1 MNRHL
6 TRPLLL
12 GTVLLLGACPGP
24 GNGVQTN
31 TNPPPRRPLPPSG
44 NFVAPL
50 LTAERTVR
58 IGALYYRRGGGGGVS
73 KVKIRVGPNEDK
85 LPEVGVLEQWSGGT
99 GGQMKSSVWVAAFMA
114 SSALGRELIDY
125 RFSASTRGFVD
136 GPSAGALFTAAMMA
150 AITGARINPR
160 ATMTGTVNP
169 DGSVGPVG
177 GIAEKYKG
185 ALKLGY
191 KVLGYPIGQKVQK
204 DHQGNLVD
212 LEELAE
218 NGGAKA
224 YPIATIYDAYRLL
237 TGQRAPQRFIASKVA
252 MAMPQAAGIYLRR
265 AAQRWRSIQ
274 VRYKT
279 RFLKRRFA
287 NREALKRLQ
296 ISQKYMRAANTM
308 AAGNKNAAAYEFASR
323 GASFSFTTFHYQE
336 FLMYLK
342 AALVTKRTNLLQVK
356 AAKMFKGSIASKR
369 TFDHIRKLRRPT
381 SIDQAISHI
390 AAYGLALENFAYLSG
405 AKRLYFMASVLKAR
419 LKGKLSGTE
428 LKMLSRSILYM
439 GVAQSKSLKAKHL
452 VGLATRAGKGF
463 NLSGGRM
470 KKIASQVSSMAMANL
485 GYCDTVIINSMVRRT
500 RKPKAYWQLMLTN
513 YLAARSNAHIAR
525 NLSSMINKGSWQWSL
540 AELGAAVSS
549 YLHSS
554 MMLTKLY
561 AVGAFAQMGGQVRTV
576 RRAEAMLAMLRHA
589 SIRARQSAARARKT
603 VGYIPLM
610 SRYFFEVGE
619 AMRKSG
625 QTMQVKALEMYW
637 RSALLSQIAV
647 MLSRAS

>member
-1 MNRHL
+1 MKRHL
-6 TRPLLL
+6 ARPLLVV
-12 GTVLLLGACPGP
+12 TAFLLCACPGP
-24 GNGVQTN
+24 SNGGQNN
-31 TNPPPRRPLPPSG
+31 TTPPPPPPPTG
-44 NFVAPL
+44 NYVAPL
-50 LTAERTVR
+50 LQAERTVR

-73 KVKIRVGPNEDK
+73 TVKIRVGPNADK
-85 LPEVGVLEQWSGGT
+85 LPEVGVLEQWTGGT

-114 SSALGRELIDY
+114 STALGRELIDY

-150 AITGARINPR
+150 AITGAPVNPK

-191 KVLGYPIGQKVQK
+191 KVLGYPLGQKVQK

-224 YPIATIYDAYRLL
+224 YPIATVYDAYRLL
-237 TGQRAPQRFIASKVA
+237 TGQRAPKRFIVSKRA
-252 MAMPQAAGIYLRR
+252 MNMPQAAGIYLRQ
-265 AAQRWRSIQ
+265 AAQKWRSIQ
-274 VRYKT
+274 INYKT
-279 RFLKRRFA
+279 RFLQRRFA
-287 NREALKRLQ
+287 NRTAIKRLQ
-296 ISQKYMRAANTM
+296 ISQKYMRAADTM
-308 AAGNKNAAAYEFASR
+308 AVGNKNAAAYEFAAR
-323 GASFSFTTFHYQE
+323 GASFAFTTFHYQE

-356 AAKMFKGSIASKR
+356 AAKMFRGSVASKK
-369 TFDHIRKLRRPT
+369 TFNRIRSLRRPT
-381 SIDQAISHI
+381 SVDQAVAQV
-390 AAYGLALENFAYLSG
+390 AAYSLALENFAYLNG
-405 AKRLYFMASVLKAR
+405 AKKLYFMAAIVKAK
-419 LKGKLSGTE
+419 LKGKLSNFE

-439 GVAQSKSLKAKHL
+439 GVAQSKSLKAQHM
-452 VGLATRAGKGF
+452 VGLATRGGKGF
-463 NLSGGRM
+463 NLSGARM
-470 KKIASQVSSMAMANL
+470 KKIATQISSMAMANL
-485 GYCDTVIINSMVRRT
+485 SYCDTVIINGLVKSTRR
-500 RKPKAYWQLMLTN
+500 PKAYWQLMLTN
-513 YLAARSNAHIAR
+513 YLAARSNAYIAR

-561 AVGAFAQMGGQVRTV
+561 AVGAFAQMGGQVQKV
-576 RRAEAMLAMLRHA
+576 RRAEALLAMLRHA
-589 SIRARQSAARARKT
+589 SIRARQAAARAQKA

-625 QTMQVKALEMYW
+625 QTMQVKALEQYW

-647 MLSRAS
+647 MLSRS

>member
-1 MNRHL
+1 MNTHL
-6 TRPLLL
+6 ARPLIAGLAFL
-12 GTVLLLGACPGP
+12 MCACPGP
-24 GNGVQTN
+24 SNGGQNN
-31 TNPPPRRPLPPSG
+31 TATTPPPPLPPSG

-50 LTAERTVR
+50 LKAVRTVR

-85 LPEVGVLEQWSGGT
+85 LPEVGVLEQWTGGT
-99 GGQMKSSVWVAAFMA
+99 GGQMKTSVWVAAFMA
-114 SSALGRELIDY
+114 STALGRELIDY

-150 AITGARINPR
+150 AITGVPINPR

-191 KVLGYPIGQKVQK
+191 KVLGYPVGQKVQK

-218 NGGAKA
+218 SGGAKA

-237 TGQRAPQRFIASKVA
+237 TGQRPPKRFIVSKNA
-252 MAMPQAAGIYLRR
+252 MNMPLAAGLYLRR
-265 AAQRWRSIQ
+265 AAQKWRSIQ
-274 VRYKT
+274 SNYKT
-279 RFLKRRFA
+279 RFLGRRFA
-287 NREALKRLQ
+287 NSEAIGRFK
-296 ISQKYMRAANTM
+296 ISQGYMRAADTM
-308 AAGNKNAAAYEFASR
+308 SASNKNAAAYEFAAR
-323 GASFSFTTFHYQE
+323 GASFAFTTYHYQE

-342 AALVTKRTNLLQVK
+342 VALLTKRTNLLQVK
-356 AAKMFKGSIASKR
+356 AAKMFQGSVASKQ
-369 TFDHIRKLRRPT
+369 TFNRIRGLQRPT
-381 SIDQAISHI
+381 SVDQAVAQV
-390 AAYGLALENFAYLSG
+390 AAYSLALENFAYLDG
-405 AKRLYFMASVLKAR
+405 AKKLYFMASMVKAK
-419 LKGKLSGTE
+419 LKGKLSNFE
-428 LKMLSRSILYM
+428 LKMLSRSITYM
-439 GVAQSKSLKAKHL
+439 GIAQSKSLKAQHF
-452 VGLATRAGKGF
+452 VGLATRGGRGF
-463 NLSGGRM
+463 NLSTDRM
-470 KKIASQVSSMAMANL
+470 KKIASQISSMAMANL
-485 GYCDTVIINSMVRRT
+485 GYCDTVIIDGLVTSTRR
-500 RKPKAYWQLMLTN
+500 PKEFWQLMLTN
-513 YLAARSNAHIAR
+513 YLAARSNAYIAR
-525 NLSSMINKGSWQWSL
+525 NLSAMIDKGSWQWSL

-561 AVGAFAQMGGQVRTV
+561 AVGAFAQMGGQVHSV
-576 RRAEAMLAMLRHA
+576 RRAEALLAMLRHA
-589 SIRARQSAARARKT
+589 SIRARQSAARAQKA
-603 VGYIPLM
+603 VGYVPLM

-625 QTMQVKALEMYW
+625 QTMQIKALEQYW

>member
-1 MNRHL
+1 MKWHSAK
-6 TRPLLL
+6 PLLL
-12 GTVLLLGACPGP
+12 GTTFLMCACPGP
-24 GNGVQTN
+24 SNPGQNN
-31 TNPPPRRPLPPSG
+31 TTPPRVLPPTG
-44 NFVAPL
+44 NYVAPL
-50 LTAERTVR
+50 LKAERTVR

-73 KVKIRVGPNEDK
+73 TVKIRVGPNEDK
-85 LPEVGVLEQWSGGT
+85 LPEVGVLEQWTGGT

-114 SSALGRELIDY
+114 STALGRELIDY

-150 AITGARINPR
+150 GITGAPINPK

-191 KVLGYPIGQKVQK
+191 KVLGYPVGQKVQT

-224 YPIATIYDAYRLL
+224 YPIATVYDAYRLL
-237 TGQRAPQRFIASKVA
+237 TGRQAPKRFIVSKNA
-252 MAMPQAAGIYLRR
+252 MAMPQAASIYLRR
-265 AAQRWRSIQ
+265 AAQKWRAIQ
-274 VRYKT
+274 VNYKT
-279 RFLKRRFA
+279 RFLQRRFA
-287 NREALKRLQ
+287 NREAIRRLK
-296 ISQKYMRAANTM
+296 ISQRYMKAADTM
-308 AAGNKNAAAYEFASR
+308 AVRNKNAAAYEFASR
-323 GASFSFTTFHYQE
+323 GASFSFTTYHYQE

-356 AAKMFKGSIASKR
+356 AAKMFKGSVASKR
-369 TFDHIRKLRRPT
+369 TFSRIRSLPRPT
-381 SIDQAISHI
+381 SVDQAISQI
-390 AAYGLALENFAYLSG
+390 AAYSLALENFAYLNG
-405 AKRLYFMASVLKAR
+405 AKKLYFMAAIVKAR
-419 LKGKLSGTE
+419 LKGKLSGYE

-439 GVAQSKSLKAKHL
+439 GVAQSKALKAKHL
-452 VGLATRAGKGF
+452 VGLSTRSGKGF
-463 NLSGGRM
+463 DLSSGRM
-470 KKIASQVSSMAMANL
+470 KKIAMQVSSMAMANL
-485 GYCDTVIINSMVRRT
+485 SYCDTVIINGLVRRT
-500 RKPKAYWQLMLTN
+500 RKPKGYWQLMLTN
-513 YLAARSNAHIAR
+513 YLAARSNAHVAR
-525 NLSSMINKGSWQWSL
+525 NLSSMLNKGSWQWSL

-561 AVGAFAQMGGQVRTV
+561 AVGAFAQIGGQVRKV
-576 RRAEAMLAMLRHA
+576 RRAEALLAMLRHA

-619 AMRKSG
+619 EMRRSG
-625 QTMQVKALEMYW
+625 KTMQVKALEMYW